1 MSKYTG
7 PTCKLARR
15 EKMDLSLKSGVTS
28 LDKKCDMN
36 RTPGQGIP
44 RFARASNYSLQLR
57 TKQKL
62 KRIYGMREKQFK
74 INYRISKNAKGDTSL
89 NLIQRLET
97 RFDNLLYRM
106 GFSYTRAH
114 ARQMINHKA
123 IALNGKACNIPS
135 AIVKVG
141 DIISIR
147 ERAQK
152 QVYLLDAI
160 VKAKSNVVLPWVN
173 VNYDQFQGTLVEMPN
188 RDKILPDINEQLV
201 VELYSGKK

>member
-15 EKMDLSLKSGVTS
+15 EKMDLNLKSGVTS
-28 LDKKCDMN
+28 LDKKCDLN
-36 RTPGQGIP
+36 KTPGQGIS
-44 RFARASNYSLQLR
+44 RFGRVSNYSLQLR

-74 INYRISKNAKGDTSL
+74 ISYRISKNAKGDTSL
-89 NLIQRLET
+89 NLIHRLEM
-97 RFDNLLYRM
+97 RLDNLLYRM

-123 IALNGKACNIPS
+123 VALNGQTCNIPS
-135 AIVKVG
+135 VIVKVG
-141 DIISIR
+141 DIMSIR
-147 ERAQK
+147 EKAQR

-160 VKAKSNVVLPWVN
+160 AKAKSNVVLPWVN
-173 VNYDQFQGTLVEMPN
+173 VNYDQFQGTLIEMPN
-188 RDKILPDINEQLV
+188 RDRILPDINEQLV